1 MTKTGVHTL
10 SFRRSAAALPLLG
23 LLGIGASAP
32 WVPHIVKIEQNTR
45 TVARQVVSTVSIG
58 QGKTRMI
65 WLTGPNLDHVDYV
78 NGSGG
83 VTGTI
88 KDTKIVDWTGE
99 VQIILNASDA
109 ASRGEKTL
117 SVHVSCP
124 LVAIDCVSGP
134 VSFKV
139 RVYETGPLTSISPTD
154 IVTPNQQTTYTIN
167 GEGMNVAELLPR
179 LTTLKNAVIVS
190 KSSTS
195 LTVSGVN
202 PSCGGVDIQ
211 FIDVDGPEDMTYKK
225 ATGLKIP
232 VAGGICGTVFPSSP
246 IAGGSS
252 AGAPDL
258 QPVSGTPLLRHI
270 APKRKLTG
278 ETFCNGMFAQAVQA
292 VVKTITVPNM
302 TWGVKNSGGS
312 NVTTPF
318 HVQLYRNGVLVSDQT
333 VNSLSAG
340 ATKTFSYSRPV
351 SQTEVARLGLVPP
364 LASQQLYQAT
374 GGECVQTVGQETQY
388 DWQDPLY
395 EIRVD
400 PARAIAAETNRTN
413 NNKSF

>member
-1 MTKTGVHTL
+1 MTRISLHRM
-10 SFRRSAAALPLLG
+10 SFRKSAATLPLLG
-23 LLGIGASAP
+23 MLGIGTLPP

-45 TVARQVVSTVSIG
+45 TVERQTVSTVSIG

-65 WLTGPNLDHVDYV
+65 WITGPNMDNVDYV
-78 NGSGG
+78 AGSGG

-88 KDTKIVDWTGE
+88 QGKQSVNWTGE
-99 VQIILNASDA
+99 VQIILNASNT

-139 RVYETGPLTSISPTD
+139 RVYETGPITSINPTD

-232 VAGGICGTVFPSSP
+232 VAGGICGTAFATSP
-246 IAGGSS
+246 TLGGSTT
-252 AGAPDL
+252 AKPDL
-258 QPVSGTPLLRHI
+258 LPVTGTPLLRHI
-270 APKRKLTG
+270 AQKRKLSG

-292 VVKTITVPNM
+292 IVKTITVPNM
-302 TWGVKNSGGS
+302 TWGVKNAGGGS
-312 NVTTPF
+312 ATSF
-318 HVQLYRNGVLVSDQT
+318 HVRLYRNGVLVSDQT
-333 VNSLSAG
+333 VSSLSAG
-340 ATKTFSYSRPV
+340 ATKTFTYSRPE

-364 LASQQLYQAT
+364 LATQQLYQAT

-400 PARAIAAETNRTN
+400 PANAIAETSKTN

>member
-1 MTKTGVHTL
+1 
-10 SFRRSAAALPLLG
+10 
-23 LLGIGASAP
+23 
-32 WVPHIVKIEQNTR
+32 
-45 TVARQVVSTVSIG
+45 
-58 QGKTRMI
+58 
-65 WLTGPNLDHVDYV
+65 
-78 NGSGG
+78 
-83 VTGTI
+83 
-88 KDTKIVDWTGE
+88 
-99 VQIILNASDA
+99 
-109 ASRGEKTL
+109 
-117 SVHVSCP
+117 
-124 LVAIDCVSGP
+124 
-134 VSFKV
+134 
-139 RVYETGPLTSISPTD
+139 
-154 IVTPNQQTTYTIN
+154 
-167 GEGMNVAELLPR
+167 
-179 LTTLKNAVIVS
+179 
-190 KSSTS
+190 
-195 LTVSGVN
+195 
-202 PSCGGVDIQ
+202 
-211 FIDVDGPEDMTYKK
+211 
-225 ATGLKIP
+225 
-232 VAGGICGTVFPSSP
+232 
-246 IAGGSS
+246 SS

-400 PARAIAAETNRTN
+400 PARAIATETNRTN